1 MAEIPCRRN
10 RTCWTVILVPA
21 LLFVTTTVGA
31 RSDAAVVRIDSGKLQ
46 GEVLDADSGLTVY
59 RGIPFAAAP
68 VGELRWKAPQPP
80 AKWSGVRD
88 ATEFGTICPQSPV
101 LAMMTGTALPET
113 SEDCLFLNVWTTAGE
128 GDEPRPVMVWI
139 HGGGLSLGWGNE
151 ATYEGSAFAGK
162 GVVLV
167 SINYRLG
174 PLGYLAHPALSKESG
189 GESGNYGFLDQI
201 AALQWVER
209 NIAQFGGDP
218 DNVTIFGESAGGT
231 SVHALM
237 ASPKAAGLIHRAIA
251 ESPWITDTNIRP
263 LGGANGMHASAEDV
277 GVAWAT
283 ALLGDGTKQTA
294 KALRGIDPQTIIT
307 KTPAAGQPGA
317 YEPHVTYGTAFMP
330 ESSED
335 RYTAGKQNDIPLIA
349 GTNRNEG
356 TMFMS
361 FQPLADRAAFL
372 EMLKGVYGDEAGE
385 VAKLYPSSNADEL
398 KTQQDR
404 FITDTWFLRG
414 TRKNA
419 ARHGRG
425 VLTCLPVLLHAR
437 ESGEPRLGRPSRGG
451 TRLRLQHPAGRELR
465 RDGRSA
471 RRAHD
476 RLLGPVRPD
485 RRPERRRPA
494 GLAGVRR
501 KEASVSRTRRRGEDG
516 RGAGTEDQR
525 PTGSDPRAVVDET
538 KDTRRRQGKRE

>member
-1 MAEIPCRRN
+1 MAEIRCRRN

-21 LLFVTTTVGA
+21 LLFVTSTLGA
-31 RSDAAVVRIDSGKLQ
+31 SSDAALVRIDSGKLQ
-46 GEVLDADSGLTVY
+46 GETLDPDTGLTVY

-68 VGELRWKAPQPP
+68 VGELRWKAPQPA
-80 AKWSGVRD
+80 AKWSGMRD
-88 ATEFGTICPQSPV
+88 ATEFGAICPQSPV
-101 LAMMTGTALPET
+101 LAMMTGVSLPET
-113 SEDCLFLNVWTTAGE
+113 SEDCLFLNVWTAAGD

-209 NIAQFGGDP
+209 NVAQFGGDP

-237 ASPKAAGLIHRAIA
+237 ASPMAAGLIHRAIA

-263 LGGANGMHASAEDV
+263 LSGANGMHASAENV
-277 GVAWAT
+277 GVAWAA
-283 ALLGDGTKQTA
+283 ALLGDGTRQTA
-294 KALRGIDPQTIIT
+294 KALRGLDPRTIIT
-307 KTPAAGQPGA
+307 KTPQAGQPGA

-335 RYTAGKQNDIPLIA
+335 RYTAGRQNDIPLMA

-372 EMLKGVYGDEAGE
+372 EMLKGVYGDDAEQ
-385 VAKLYPSSNADEL
+385 VAKLYPSSSADEL
-398 KTQQDR
+398 KAQQDR

-414 TRKNA
+414 TRRMLLGMDEVSSPAFQYFFTRVNPENPAWGAHHA
-419 ARHGRG
+419 AELGYVFNTLRG
-425 VLTCLPVLLHAR
+425 ENYDDTDDRLADLMIDYWVQFAR
-437 ESGEPRLGRPSRGG
+437 TGDPNGGGRPVWPEFDGKKQAYLELG
-451 TRLRLQHPAGRELR
+451 DEVKTGAELEREIN
-465 RDGRSA
+465 
-471 RRAHD
+471 D
-476 RLLGPVRPD
+476 RL
-485 RRPERRRPA
+485 E
-494 GLAGVRR
+494 
-501 KEASVSRTRRRGEDG
+501 EI
-516 RGAGTEDQR
+516 
-525 PTGSDPRAVVDET
+525 
-538 KDTRRRQGKRE
+538 RRQ

>member
-21 LLFVTTTVGA
+21 LLFVSATLGA
-31 RSDAAVVRIDSGKLQ
+31 RSDAAVVKIDSGKLQ
-46 GEVLDADSGLTVY
+46 GEILDADSGLAVY
-59 RGIPFAAAP
+59 RGIPFASPP

-113 SEDCLFLNVWTTAGE
+113 SEDCLFLNVWTAAGD

-237 ASPKAAGLIHRAIA
+237 ASPMAAGLIHRAIA

-263 LGGANGMHASAEDV
+263 LSGANGMHGSAEDI
-277 GVAWAT
+277 GVAWAA

-294 KALRGIDPQTIIT
+294 RALRGLDPQTIIT
-307 KTPAAGQPGA
+307 KTPQAGQPGA
-317 YEPHVTYGTAFMP
+317 YEPHVTFGTAFMP

-335 RYTAGKQNDIPLIA
+335 RYSAGKQNDIPLIA

-356 TMFMS
+356 TMFMA
-361 FQPLADRAAFL
+361 FQPLGDRAAFL
-372 EMLKGVYGDEAGE
+372 EMLRGVYGDDAEE

-398 KTQQDR
+398 KVQQDR
-404 FITDTWFLRG
+404 FMTDTWFLRG
-414 TRKNA
+414 TRRMLLGMDEVSSPAFQYFFTRVNPENPAWGAHHA
-419 ARHGRG
+419 AELGYVFNTLRG
-425 VLTCLPVLLHAR
+425 ENYDATDDRLADLMIDYWVQFAR
-437 ESGEPRLGRPSRGG
+437 SGDPNGGGRPAWPEFDGDKQAYLELG
-451 TRLRLQHPAGRELR
+451 DEVKTGAELEREIN
-465 RDGRSA
+465 
-471 RRAHD
+471 D
-476 RLLGPVRPD
+476 RL
-485 RRPERRRPA
+485 
-494 GLAGVRR
+494 
-501 KEASVSRTRRRGEDG
+501 EAIRG
-516 RGAGTEDQR
+516 Q
-525 PTGSDPRAVVDET
+525 
-538 KDTRRRQGKRE
+538 